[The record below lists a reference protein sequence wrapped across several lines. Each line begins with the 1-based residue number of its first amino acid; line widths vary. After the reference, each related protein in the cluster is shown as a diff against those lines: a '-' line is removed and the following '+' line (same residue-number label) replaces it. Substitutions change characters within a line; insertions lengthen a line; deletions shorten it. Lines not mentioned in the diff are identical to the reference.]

1 MRRKLVRSIQKK
13 NFTRDQEVIFV
24 GLTGLQGTPNPKGWW
39 ETLSTVGSSIIP
51 YIPADPLSWAIIAG
65 VGFVAYRGYKY
76 FTRLDIPD
84 VSTPKVVYARTQEY
98 NSGFYWND
106 AFCNLKLTS
115 QEEVLLERFNL
126 PYMFLIKRKG
136 EYFYQSKLRII
147 KELVEENPMY
157 QALDSGKEIDW
168 NDRLAITQSY
178 LISIKDYYMMIHPNA
193 NFTSEIQ
200 LKIKHLADLCTDILI
215 MLHAYGWI

>member
-1 MRRKLVRSIQKK
+1 MCAV
-13 NFTRDQEVIFV
+13 
-24 GLTGLQGTPNPKGWW
+24 
-39 ETLSTVGSSIIP
+39 SSAALP
-51 YIPADPLSWAIIAG
+51 YIPVDPLSWAIIAG

-84 VSTPKVVYARTQEY
+84 LSTPKVVYARTQEY
-98 NSGFYWND
+98 NNGFNLDD
-106 AFCNLKLTS
+106 AFCNLKLTP

-126 PYMFLIKRKG
+126 PYMFLIKRRG
-136 EYFYQSKLRII
+136 EYFYQSKLRIV

-157 QALDSGKEIDW
+157 QALDAGKEIDW

-193 NFTSEIQ
+193 NFTLEIQ